1 MLYRMA
7 QPAPRKPVLVVE
19 DDEDVRAAV
28 AEILEGEGYE
38 VVVAANGREALEELV
53 HVKSPCLILLDLRMP
68 VMDGPEFLRR
78 LRVDWPRLKDVP
90 VLLLTAVVTEALPG
104 THGILRKPIIP
115 DELVTSVSRL
125 TGRSA

>member
-1 MLYRMA
+1 MA

-68 VMDGPEFLRR
+68 VMDGPEFLSR
-78 LRVDWPRLKDVP
+78 LRADWPKLKDVP

>member
-1 MLYRMA
+1 MA
-7 QPAPRKPVLVVE
+7 KPAPRKPVLVVE

-38 VVVAANGREALEELV
+38 VVVAANGREALDELV
-53 HVKSPCLILLDLRMP
+53 HVASPCLILLDLRMP

-78 LRVDWPRLKDVP
+78 LRADWPRLKDVP
-90 VLLLTAVVTEALPG
+90 VLLLTAVVTEALPD
-104 THGILRKPIIP
+104 TRGILRKPIIP
-115 DELVTSVSRL
+115 DELVTSVHRL

>member
-38 VVVAANGREALEELV
+38 VVVAANGREALDELV
-53 HVKSPCLILLDLRMP
+53 HVASPSLILLDLMMP
-68 VMDGPEFLRR
+68 VMGGPEFLRR
-78 LRVDWPRLKDVP
+78 LRAEWPRLKDVP
-90 VLLLTAVVTEALPG
+90 VLVLTAVATEALPG
-104 THGILRKPIIP
+104 TRGILRKPIIP
-115 DELVTSVSRL
+115 DELVTAVHRL
-125 TGRSA
+125 TGRSG